1 MEQHFWIIVD
11 KESSK
16 ALVSKETGK
25 TLTFKGEQSAHWE
38 VSVGLLSSL
47 DEYMIVE
54 VKIGD
59 TIDEI
64 LKAATAQT
72 KAEVYDVMF
81 DVTSNPES

>member
-11 KESSK
+11 KESGE

-81 DVTSNPES
+81 DTTSNPE